1 MSAEESIVGLRQY
14 LQQLSALGVERLYL
28 RPSEV
33 ERALSEAKKRAAE
46 QKASAGDNTSAL
58 AEMEKAR
65 VDCRNCALCDQGRTK
80 VVFGVG
86 NPNARLV
93 FVGEAPGADED
104 RQGIPFVGK
113 AGQLLTKMIGAMTLK
128 REDIYI
134 CNVIKC
140 RPPQNRDPL
149 PEEIAACEPFLNEQL
164 DLIQPE
170 AIVCLGRFAV
180 QTLTRNPEARITR
193 IRGQWTEYRS
203 VPLMPTFHPSYLLRT
218 PAAKKEVWNDLQQVM
233 AKLGLGP
240 HKGS

>member
-180 QTLTRNPEARITR
+180 QTLTRNPEARIT
-193 IRGQWTEYRS
+193 
-203 VPLMPTFHPSYLLRT
+203 
-218 PAAKKEVWNDLQQVM
+218 
-233 AKLGLGP
+233 
-240 HKGS
+240 

>member
-1 MSAEESIVGLRQY
+1 MSAEQSIAGLRQY
-14 LQQLSALGVERLYL
+14 LHQLRALGVERLYL
-28 RPSEV
+28 KPDEV
-33 ERALSEAKKRAAE
+33 ERALREAKKKATERKAAV
-46 QKASAGDNTSAL
+46 GDNTGAL

-65 VDCRNCALCDQGRTK
+65 VGCRECALCDQGRTQ

-203 VPLMPTFHPSYLLRT
+203 IPLMPTFHPSYLLRT
-218 PAAKKEVWNDLQQVM
+218 PAAKKDVWSDLQQVM
-233 AKLGLGP
+233 SKLGLGP
-240 HKGS
+240 HKRS